1 MKLILDMK
9 NDKKYIQE
17 RIEIDDET
25 GCWNWKLSL
34 GSHGYGN
41 TKYCGKNNRYACA
54 HRLSYYVYRGEIGK
68 YHVLHTCDNRK
79 CCNPEHLYLG
89 TDKENCRDR
98 ILRGTHRNGGNRG
111 EEIGTAK
118 VTEKQV
124 REIKIR
130 LKNGET
136 PFQISK
142 DYPIGKDAIYRIK
155 WGRRWTHVE
164 I

>member
-1 MKLILDMK
+1 M

-17 RIEIDDET
+17 RIEIDKKT
-25 GCWNWKLSL
+25 GCWNWKLSI

-54 HRLSYYVYRGEIGK
+54 HRLSYYVYKGEIGI

-89 TDKENCRDR
+89 TDKDNCRDR
-98 ILRGTHRNGGNRG
+98 IARGRHKNGGNRG
-111 EEIGTAK
+111 GEIGTSK
-118 VTEKQV
+118 VTENQV
-124 REIKIR
+124 KEIKVR

-136 PFQISK
+136 PFQIAK
-142 DYPIGKDAIYRIK
+142 DYPIGKDAIYHIK
-155 WGRRWTHVE
+155 WGRRWMHVK